1 MLQSRTK
8 HVWTGCSFMI
18 VSLLKSHWK
27 RTKIT
32 PLLTAPSLTQ
42 YVKCMFRRRGQITQ
56 TTMNEAQR
64 PRKVPYMNQDWK
76 KVYCRSTLYG
86 SQFRLSPRQL
96 IKPNILYY
104 PPLMQHHSFFRNRY
118 PIYTWRSCLNS
129 FVRDSRVNAS
139 ENHDL
144 KRQIERQKKK
154 HSIDYTAQEM
164 LMKRENEWKD
174 CEIVNILVIEYDWC
188 R

>member
-1 MLQSRTK
+1 MEHRNRIFFVRLQREINNRYATIADETCLDR
-8 HVWTGCSFMI
+8 VFI
-18 VSLLKSHWK
+18 YDSLASQISMEKNKNH
-27 RTKIT
+27 T
-32 PLLTAPSLTQ
+32 PP
-42 YVKCMFRRRGQITQ
+42 
-56 TTMNEAQR
+56 
-64 PRKVPYMNQDWK
+64 VPYMNQDWK

-144 KRQIERQKKK
+144 KRQTAKKK
-154 HSIDYTAQEM
+154 NTQ
-164 LMKRENEWKD
+164 
-174 CEIVNILVIEYDWC
+174 
-188 R
+188 

>member
-27 RTKIT
+27 RTKNT
-32 PLLTAPSLTQ
+32 PLFTAPSLTQ
-42 YVKCMFRRRGQITQ
+42 YVKCMFPRRGQITQ
-56 TTMNEAQR
+56 TTLNEAQR

-104 PPLMQHHSFFRNRY
+104 PPLMQHHGFFRNRY

-129 FVRDSRVNAS
+129 FVRDSRVSAS
-139 ENHDL
+139 ENHDQ
-144 KRQIERQKKK
+144 KRQIGRQKKK
-154 HSIDYTAQEM
+154 TLNRLYRTGDVNEKRKW
-164 LMKRENEWKD
+164 MKRFWNS
-174 CEIVNILVIEYDWC
+174 
-188 R
+188 

>member
-1 MLQSRTK
+1 MEHRNRIFFVRLQREINNRYATIADETCLDRMFIYDSLASQISLEKNKNHTPP
-8 HVWTGCSFMI
+8 HCALLDPICQMY
-18 VSLLKSHWK
+18 VSLA
-27 RTKIT
+27 RT
-32 PLLTAPSLTQ
+32 
-42 YVKCMFRRRGQITQ
+42 
-56 TTMNEAQR
+56 N
-64 PRKVPYMNQDWK
+64 MNQDWK

-96 IKPNILYY
+96 VKPNILYY

-144 KRQIERQKKK
+144 KRQIERQKKN
-154 HSIDYTAQEM
+154 TQ
-164 LMKRENEWKD
+164 
-174 CEIVNILVIEYDWC
+174 
-188 R
+188 